1 MVRHSHHTYNS
12 IISNTVEISGCAF
25 LEFLTVFGY
34 WTFITL
40 FAYLCMN
47 PTFIIKS
54 VITDRVM
61 SNPCLWFY
69 SWLLNPRMFTC
80 KQITEGADV
89 YEFIFPLKTSIK
101 KANKKGRKRESSQDK
116 GFIDYESVYEA
127 SQWVSVEW
135 FWHSFSV
142 LLTKFKTY

>member
-40 FAYLCMN
+40 FAYLFMN

-54 VITDRVM
+54 VITDIVM

-89 YEFIFPLKTSIK
+89 YEFIFPSKDKYQESK
-101 KANKKGRKRESSQDK
+101 QEREK
-116 GFIDYESVYEA
+116 EGKFAGFIDYESVYEA
-127 SQWVSVEW
+127 SR
-135 FWHSFSV
+135 
-142 LLTKFKTY
+142 